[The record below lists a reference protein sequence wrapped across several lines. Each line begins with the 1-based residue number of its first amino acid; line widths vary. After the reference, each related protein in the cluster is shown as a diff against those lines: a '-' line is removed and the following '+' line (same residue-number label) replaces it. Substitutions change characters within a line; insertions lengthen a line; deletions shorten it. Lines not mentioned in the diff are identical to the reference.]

1 MDISCGNCATA
12 IDETR
17 LTVKCQPDL
26 LPAVWHE
33 KTAVVKGCKYFKP
46 KYEEVKIAVVELI
59 AEYYANDNINPIVVI
74 ARSADGRKFMVDKE
88 RIKQVRYHGWTK
100 SDYFYEESENRYR
113 RERWGNSA
121 AGARYKGVDMVLSTK
136 NEIGLR

>member
-12 IDETR
+12 IDETPR
-17 LTVKCQPDL
+17 CVKCKPDL

-46 KYEEVKIAVVELI
+46 KYAEEKLVIVELI
-59 AEYYANDNINPIVVI
+59 AEYYVRENADPIAVI
-74 ARSADGRKFMVDKE
+74 AKTADGRRFAVGKD
-88 RIKQVRYHGWTK
+88 RINQVRYHGWVK

-113 RERWGNSA
+113 REKWSSSF
-121 AGARYKGVDMVLSTK
+121 AGGKKGVEMVISTK
-136 NEIGLR
+136 DEIGV